1 MDQKESWDEI
11 LLEQEF
17 RKLVT
22 SICAV
27 LYHHG
32 ITEIHVGGLMRVVG
46 IDEDSASQHDD
57 EIMVLGPE
65 FESEMHEMGE
75 TIDLEIPSGTTIH

>member
-1 MDQKESWDEI
+1 
-11 LLEQEF
+11 
-17 RKLVT
+17 
-22 SICAV
+22 
-27 LYHHG
+27 
-32 ITEIHVGGLMRVVG
+32 MRVVG